1 MGIHTMAMLLTMC
14 MAALQE
20 DKVAVL
26 VGTVTDDVRLYEV
39 PALTVVA
46 LRVTETRARAHPRGA
61 PLHLSVFAIY
71 PCAACKRHAGLC
83 CSALFGNCAGMWRDC
98 RCSAFLASLMPSLPN
113 ASMLLSLLGSAE
125 WRRRSL

>member
-1 MGIHTMAMLLTMC
+1 MAMLLTMC

-46 LRVTETRARAHPRGA
+46 LRVTETARARILGVRLYTSRFLQYTLVLPASATLAFVVAHCWELRW
-61 PLHLSVFAIY
+61 HVERLSLQCF
-71 PCAACKRHAGLC
+71 PCFPHA
-83 CSALFGNCAGMWRDC
+83 
-98 RCSAFLASLMPSLPN
+98 SLPN